1 MPEDTPSSSSSSMA
15 NNSRPKA
22 PKSSQTSGV
31 VRGRT
36 SPAPGSGVDSSSA
49 DARPQKRARKAINC
63 EPCRNSKLKC
73 DRNRPC
79 SSCVLRGTSAMC
91 YQDGKGPDGDSYVR
105 GDDHHYARIDPAAE
119 IARVRHSITMLE
131 SYVFPHQRAAA
142 SLAPASTHRR
152 NETIIPK
159 KEPVDSDVNDKS
171 SQSGATTAPG
181 MLGSR
186 VQGGL
191 YAGPTSAALH
201 LLSNEGRG
209 SEDGTSSRQPSQE
222 RLSNPAP
229 DIADDPS
236 SNDFPALTPEYDRD
250 LLTLL
255 PTVEVI
261 DGLIAYY
268 FEYCNWI
275 YRHVNQPSF
284 SHNWQ
289 RFKNGVNSDRIILA
303 LACAIMAI
311 ATHYLPAQHSLLE
324 SLSETHEQ
332 LGQKYFDVST
342 QALHRKQQE
351 TKSYTLD
358 LVELLLIRTHY
369 LNMLKNDSEE
379 IWHIRGELVTIGT
392 AMGLHRDP
400 GKWRMHRDVAERRR
414 WAWWHIILLE
424 RWQAFMFGRPHAI
437 ASHHFD
443 TSLPSFC
450 DPAVDKSGR
459 LYLPN
464 IALFRLAFIL
474 GDIMDDAVSVRPVP
488 YESVQANDRALKQ
501 WIDNLPSELN
511 LDEYKVA
518 RNLASPNA
526 NLRRLGVQSVIIRT
540 SYYHIRFTLHR
551 PYASISISQPAPSS
565 STSIK
570 STSDSKHSQSLE
582 IAVGA
587 ASELITMVGQSR
599 PDFLANSSLA
609 VPGHMNWG
617 PFHVFSAAM
626 FFSFQLIANP
636 DQPGASLFRAS
647 IKKAMH
653 TLETCR
659 GIAVADKAYE
669 ILFALAPLYSVD
681 FHLQNKEQRE
691 KERARILS
699 VVRNLAFPY
708 HDSHDPRRFVDSSP
722 ASTGSGRYLA
732 NGSPMGSSSVSP
744 PSTVVPGPRTHS
756 DLQGQESNMHSHAGY
771 ESSLHTHAAMS
782 SMRTSS
788 MYTHSG
794 GTSNNQIQQNGVG
807 GQHPSS
813 PHSQPQMS
821 PTVANTHAQS
831 MSSMPSSGSPNSF
844 QPYITGPQP
853 QIYSDSSRYVHYP
866 HPGDDAS
873 MWGAA
878 VGFGQGEW
886 SQFLDGFRPPP
897 SSSSSVVAHQRHLQG

>member
-1 MPEDTPSSSSSSMA
+1 MPEDTPSSSSSSMV

-36 SPAPGSGVDSSSA
+36 SPAPGSGADSSSA

-91 YQDGKGPDGDSYVR
+91 YQDGKGPDGESYVR

-119 IARVRHSITMLE
+119 IARLRHSITMLE

-142 SLAPASTHRR
+142 SHTPSSTHRR
-152 NETIIPK
+152 SEIIVPK

-171 SQSGATTAPG
+171 SQTGATTAPG
-181 MLGSR
+181 MLGSK

-201 LLSNEGRG
+201 LLSNESRG
-209 SEDGTSSRQPSQE
+209 SEDGTSSRQASQE

-229 DIADDPS
+229 DIVDDIS
-236 SNDFPALTPEYDRD
+236 SNDFPTLTPEYDRD
-250 LLTLL
+250 LLSLL
-255 PTVEVI
+255 PTIEVI
-261 DGLIAYY
+261 DGLLAYY

-275 YRHVNQPSF
+275 YRHVNQAAF
-284 SHNWQ
+284 SHNWE
-289 RFKNGVNSDRIILA
+289 RFKNGVNSDRITLA

-311 ATHYLPAQHSLLE
+311 ATHYLPTQHSLLD
-324 SLSETHEQ
+324 SLNETHEL
-332 LGQKYFDVST
+332 LGQKFFDVST

-351 TKSYTLD
+351 AKSYTLD

-369 LNMLKNDSEE
+369 LNMLKNDSEGS
-379 IWHIRGELVTIGT
+379 WHIRGELVTIGT

-414 WAWWHIILLE
+414 WAWWHIVLLE
-424 RWQAFMFGRPHAI
+424 RWQAFMFGRPLAI

-443 TSLPSFC
+443 TSLPSYC
-450 DPAVDKSGR
+450 DPAIDKTGR
-459 LYLPN
+459 LFLPN

-501 WIDNLPSELN
+501 WMDNLPSELN

-518 RNLASPNA
+518 RNLASTNA

-540 SYYHIRFTLHR
+540 SYLHIRFTLHR
-551 PYASISISQPAPSS
+551 PYASAGMIQSALSS
-565 STSIK
+565 SASSK
-570 STSDSKHSQSLE
+570 SASDNKHSQSLE

-626 FFSFQLIANP
+626 FFSFQLIANS

-647 IKKAMH
+647 IKKAIH

-659 GIAVADKAYE
+659 GIAVADKAHD

-681 FHLQNKEQRE
+681 FHLQNKEKRD

-708 HDSHDPRRFVDSSP
+708 HDSHDPRRFGDSSP
-722 ASTGSGRYLA
+722 ASNGSGRHIG
-732 NGSPMGSSSVSP
+732 NGSPIGSSSVSP
-744 PSTVVPGPRTHS
+744 PLTVVPASHARS
-756 DLQGQESNMHSHAGY
+756 DLPNMHSHAVY

-788 MYTHSG
+788 IYSHSG
-794 GTSNNQIQQNGVG
+794 GTSNGQIQQSG
-807 GQHPSS
+807 GGGHPSS
-813 PHSQPQMS
+813 PLSQPQMS
-821 PTVANTHAQS
+821 PTVMNSNAQS
-831 MSSMPSSGSPNSF
+831 MASMPSSASPNSY
-844 QPYITGPQP
+844 QPYITGAQP
-853 QIYSDSSRYVHYP
+853 QVYSDSSRYTHYP

-878 VGFGQGEW
+878 VGFGQREW
-886 SQFLDGFRPPP
+886 SQFIDGFQPPP
-897 SSSSSVVAHQRHLQG
+897 SGSSSVVAHHRHLQG